1 MSKWEELLDNF
12 DPNEGMNKM
21 QKFKITIEE
30 IVSQEFEIEAGSL
43 EEAMELAEEQY
54 NDGKLVLEP
63 GNLVSKQMMGED
75 EDGYCTEWCE
85 F

>member
-1 MSKWEELLDNF
+1 MK
-12 DPNEGMNKM
+12 
-21 QKFKITIEE
+21 KFKITIEE
-30 IVSQEFEIEAGSL
+30 TVSQEFEIEATSL

-54 NDGKLVLEP
+54 NNGELVLEP
-63 GNLVSKQMMGED
+63 GDVVCKQMQGED

>member
-1 MSKWEELLDNF
+1 MNKWEELLDNF
-12 DPNEGMNKM
+12 NPNEGVNKM

-30 IVSQEFEIEAGSL
+30 TVSQDFEIEATSL
-43 EEAMELAEEQY
+43 EEAMDIAEQQY

-63 GNLVSKQMMGED
+63 GNLVCKQMQGID